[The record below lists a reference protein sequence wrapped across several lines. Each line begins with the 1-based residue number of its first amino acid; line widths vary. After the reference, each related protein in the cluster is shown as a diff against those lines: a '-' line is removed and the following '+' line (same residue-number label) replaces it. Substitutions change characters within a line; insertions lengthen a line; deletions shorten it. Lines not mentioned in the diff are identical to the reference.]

1 VSLLFP
7 WRKDL
12 APNHSFAGDILAG
25 AILTIMLIPQSL
37 AYAVLAGMPPHTG
50 LYASIFPLLAYILL
64 GRSPVL
70 AVGPVAIASVMTF
83 DALRTLATP
92 MSPEWIAA
100 AAFMAVCSGLLLL
113 AMGFLRLGFLAQ
125 LLSHPVMS
133 GFLSGA
139 ALLIIMGQLK
149 GLTGIP
155 MSGGAAPSMIASLFT
170 GLQQVQMGTLQVGLA
185 TLALLIL
192 LRTKGRLLL
201 CTLGL
206 KSNSLDLSARALPLL
221 AIAFVALALA
231 LMGMG
236 GITPLVGPIP
246 EGLPPLSIP
255 EIPPMDLQSLFWSA
269 ALISL
274 VGFIESVAMAQAL
287 GRKIGV
293 TQVDANAELRG
304 LGAAN
309 LAAGFSQAFPVTGGL
324 TRTVVN
330 VEAGAR
336 SPIAGI
342 VCASLMVVAMMGA
355 GGLIAILP
363 LASLSALIIVSAST
377 LFDSKTL
384 IASWR
389 FDRADGLSWLMTFI
403 GVLIMGIETGIVLGI
418 ALSVLII
425 LWRLSR
431 PHIAVIGRLRGTEH
445 FRNVQR
451 HEVETLPN
459 TRFVRIDANLFF
471 GNWSRVR
478 EAIDQTLQTGESA
491 PRHLVLCLT
500 SVSDVDTTALEGL
513 IELQR
518 DLRANGVTLHLSEI
532 KGPLSDKLAGALNEF
547 HVHLSNH
554 AAFEQLAKARLG

>member
-1 VSLLFP
+1 MSLLFP

-64 GRSPVL
+64 GRSPIL

-92 MSPEWIAA
+92 MSAEWIAA
-100 AAFMAVCSGLLLL
+100 AAFMAVCSGLLLM

-139 ALLIIMGQLK
+139 ALLIVLGQLK

-155 MSGGAAPSMIASLFT
+155 MSGGAAPGMITSLFT
-170 GLQQVQMGTLQVGLA
+170 GLQQVEIGTLQVGLT

-192 LRTKGRLLL
+192 LRMRGRFLLSR
-201 CTLGL
+201 LGL
-206 KSNSLDLSARALPLL
+206 KGSVLDLSARALPLF
-221 AIAFVALALA
+221 AIVFVALALA
-231 LMGMG
+231 FTGLS

-246 EGLPPLSIP
+246 QGLPPISIP
-255 EIPPMDLQSLFWSA
+255 ETPQLDLQSLFWSA

-287 GRKIGV
+287 GRKVGMA
-293 TQVDANAELRG
+293 QVDANAELRG

-309 LAAGFSQAFPVTGGL
+309 LAAGFGQAFPVTGGL

-384 IASWR
+384 MASWR
-389 FDRADGLSWLMTFI
+389 FDRADGLSWLITFM
-403 GVLIMGIETGIVLGI
+403 GVLLLGIETGIVLGI

-431 PHIAVIGRLRGTEH
+431 PHIAVIGRIRGTEH
-445 FRNVQR
+445 FRNIHR
-451 HEVETLPN
+451 HEVETLPD
-459 TRFVRIDANLFF
+459 TRFVRVDANLFF

-478 EAIDQTLQTGESA
+478 EAIDQALQATESA

-500 SVSDVDTTALEGL
+500 SVSDIDATALEGL
-513 IELQR
+513 LELQR

-532 KGPLSDKLAGALNEF
+532 KGPLSDKLADALTAF
-547 HVHLSNH
+547 PVHLSNH
-554 AAFEQLAKARLG
+554 AAFEQIAQMKSG

>member
-1 VSLLFP
+1 MSLLFP

-12 APNHSFAGDILAG
+12 APDHSFSGDILAG

-50 LYASIFPLLAYILL
+50 LYASILPLLAYILL
-64 GRSPVL
+64 GRSPIL

-92 MSPEWIAA
+92 MSAEWMAA
-100 AAFMAVCSGLLLL
+100 AAFMAICSGLLLL

-139 ALLIIMGQLK
+139 ALLIVLGQLK

-155 MSGGAAPSMIASLFT
+155 MSGGAAPSMIVGLFT
-170 GLQQVQMGTLQVGLA
+170 GLQQIQMGTLQVGLA

-192 LRTKGRLLL
+192 LRVKGRPLLSA
-201 CTLGL
+201 LGL
-206 KSNSLDLSARALPLL
+206 RGNALDLSSRALPLL
-221 AIAFVALALA
+221 VIVAVGLALA
-231 LMGMG
+231 LLGMG
-236 GITPLVGPIP
+236 EITPLVGPIP
-246 EGLPPLSIP
+246 EGLPPISIP
-255 EIPPMDLQSLFWSA
+255 ETPQLDLQGLFWSA

-287 GRKIGV
+287 GRKVGMGS
-293 TQVDANAELRG
+293 VDANAELRG

-309 LAAGFSQAFPVTGGL
+309 LAAGFGQAFPVTGGL

-342 VCASLMVVAMMGA
+342 VCAGLMVVAMMGA

-377 LFDSKTL
+377 LFDTKTL

-389 FDRADGLSWLMTFI
+389 FDRADGLSWLITFM
-403 GVLIMGIETGIVLGI
+403 GVLLLGIETGIVLGI

-431 PHIAVIGRLRGTEH
+431 PHVAVLGRISGTEH
-445 FRNVQR
+445 FRNIHR
-451 HEVETLPN
+451 HAVETLPD
-459 TRFVRIDANLFF
+459 TSFVRIDANLFF
-471 GNWSRVR
+471 GNWTRVR
-478 EAIDQTLQTGESA
+478 EAIDQALETTESA

-500 SVSDVDTTALEGL
+500 SVSDIDATALEGL

-518 DLRANGVTLHLSEI
+518 DLKASGVTLHLSEI
-532 KGPLSDKLAGALNEF
+532 KGPLSDKLAGALREF
-547 HVHLSNH
+547 PVHLSNH
-554 AAFEQLAKARLG
+554 SAFEQLAKSRLG